1 MTMLLAAPLMVAAQ
15 TTSAPAD
22 LQNPSL
28 SATPRKHA
36 GTQSVQ
42 SKIQKSQAEIKPFS
56 RIGVSGGVSAA
67 GINMQAAVNVNR
79 YLNLRGVGNYFSYN
93 MDNQKIDSYTLTG
106 TLHLA
111 SGGAMIDFYPFPNH
125 GFRLS
130 PGVMLHNE
138 NQVSGTFVVNGGTSL
153 SLNNVKYY
161 SLSSD
166 PITGSGGITL
176 NNGKPEA
183 VFTTGW
189 GNLISRKGGHWSI
202 PVEIGAVLSGAPG
215 VNVSLTGGEAC
226 DASGANCVYAASD
239 PTVQSNL
246 QSQIAKY
253 KSDLDPLKFYP
264 ILSIGVGYNFR
275 IR

>member
-1 MTMLLAAPLMVAAQ
+1 MTTLLAAPLLAAAQ
-15 TTSAPAD
+15 TTSAPAE
-22 LQNPSL
+22 LQNPGL
-28 SATPRKHA
+28 SPTPRKHVA
-36 GTQSVQ
+36 TQSVQ
-42 SKIQKSQAEIKPFS
+42 SKIEKSQAEIKPFS
-56 RIGVSGGVSAA
+56 RIGFSGGVSTA

-111 SGGAMIDFYPFPNH
+111 SGGAMVDFYPFPRH

-130 PGVMLHNE
+130 PGVMFHNE
-138 NQVSGTFVVNGGTSL
+138 NKVNGTFVVTGGTEL

-161 SLSSD
+161 SLASD
-166 PITGSGGITL
+166 PITGSGGVTL
-176 NNGKPEA
+176 NNGQPEA
-183 VFTTGW
+183 MFTTGW
-189 GNLISRKGGHWSI
+189 GNLISRKGSRWSI
-202 PVEIGAVLSGAPG
+202 PVEVGVVMSGAPG

-226 DASGANCVYAASD
+226 DSNGENCVYAASD
-239 PTVQSNL
+239 STVQSNL

-264 ILSIGVGYNFR
+264 IISIGFGYNFR